1 MSQGGGDCL
10 QILQGNDYQH
20 PVYAPE
26 SDAQSADEDD
36 EWEEADGEEVE
47 AALAAKRDWERPADA
62 AGELLGELSDHRPLN
77 LNADD
82 FLRCS
87 HVPPDGEYR
96 NFRDFPEV
104 VTNSD
109 GEYHALCSRQY
120 HGSSSGPHDSET
132 QK

>member
-1 MSQGGGDCL
+1 MSQGGGDYL
-10 QILQGNDYQH
+10 QILQENDYQH

-36 EWEEADGEEVE
+36 EWEEAEGEEAE

-109 GEYHALCSRQY
+109 GEGYALCSGLGKDTSTMSQA
-120 HGSSSGPHDSET
+120 
-132 QK
+132 